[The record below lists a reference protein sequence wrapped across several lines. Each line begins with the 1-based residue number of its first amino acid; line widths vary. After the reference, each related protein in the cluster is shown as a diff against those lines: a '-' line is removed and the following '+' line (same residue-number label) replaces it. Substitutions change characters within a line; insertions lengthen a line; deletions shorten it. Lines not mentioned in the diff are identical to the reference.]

1 MKCIFYI
8 IILIIILLCIL
19 RKRFSSLKY
28 WEKRNKIIIQNL
40 KIMLEDIYFNYLD
53 VPNKFLSWGTLLGAV
68 RNNSIIPFDDDIDI
82 GIYCKKNEINDIIK
96 KIKEKFNFNKKYI
109 VKDIFFGLKIIN
121 INNNA
126 NIDILFITPNKN
138 DNKAK
143 YFYEEANI
151 KWPKEFYY
159 QNELE
164 KLNKIKLY
172 NKYYNIPNNSN
183 NILRRFYGDDSINTI
198 RLTHAH
204 IVDFNNLNNNL
215 TLFNWL
221 EQGAIFLFSF
231 IKLTEVYNY

>member
-204 IVDFNNLNNNL
+204 IVHFNNLHNNL